1 MKKQIIRGLAALSIM
16 TFASVSQ
23 GFAEYTGSNPLLQ
36 TELLPY
42 GAIPFDRLTPELYE
56 QAVKEAIELQN
67 RNIAAIV
74 NQRSMPTFENT
85 IVAFDRSGDELSRA
99 MLALSNV
106 EHAVGDP
113 AMMQVLANVTP
124 LMSEHEA
131 SIMLNE
137 GLWQRIKQVYDQ
149 RDTLAQELSPED
161 LRLLDETYKGFAL
174 NGAALQGADREKYR
188 RLTAELSDL
197 NVKFAQNVT
206 NGMADPAHRM
216 WVTAEQIDG
225 VPEGIMQAARQEAK
239 AALEADGKT
248 DDESMYLFT
257 VYAPSY
263 SPFIKYVKDRDLR
276 EKMYRLY
283 STRNTSG
290 DYNNIP
296 VLIDIANVRREI
308 ANLMGKENF
317 AQYQLQH
324 TMAET
329 PENVYTMLN
338 ELREAY
344 TEPMKAEIAEIQE
357 FARQTEGP
365 DFVLRPWDY
374 SYWSDKLKSAK
385 YSFNDEDMKPYFELN
400 NTIKGVFGL
409 ATKLYGYTFKEN
421 KNIPGYHSDVKVYD
435 VYGPDNKLLGIL
447 YTDFFYRPGKAPGA
461 WMTEY
466 QTEVKDDEGN
476 RTLPLI
482 SIVCNFSKPVG
493 DKAVL
498 LTPYEVETFLHEF
511 GHALH
516 GLSSQAKYAS
526 ISGTNVYHDFV
537 ELFSQFNENYLTEQ
551 DYLDGFARHYQTGKK
566 MPKELLDR
574 FIKSSQFGAAYNCMR
589 QLNFGFLDMAYHTA
603 DKPFRASDDIEAFE
617 VAAIEPV
624 QIFEPEPGCI
634 ISPAFGH
641 IFSGGYAAGYY
652 GYKWS
657 EELDADAFAAFKET
671 GNIFDKKT
679 AARFHKMLESGGT
692 VDPMTLY
699 IEFRGK
705 KPTVDALLVRD
716 GIKAAPKK

>member
-1 MKKQIIRGLAALSIM
+1 M
-16 TFASVSQ
+16 TFASVAQ

-36 TELLPY
+36 TDLLPY

-56 QAVKEAIELQN
+56 QAVKEAIALQN
-67 RNIAAIV
+67 QNIAAIV
-74 NQRSMPTFENT
+74 NQRSVPTFENT
-85 IVAFDRSGDELSRA
+85 IVALDRSGDALNRA
-99 MLALSNV
+99 VLALSNV

-113 AMMQVLANVTP
+113 AMMQVLSDVTP
-124 LMSEHEA
+124 LLSEHEA

-137 GLWQRIKQVYDQ
+137 GLWQRIKQVYDR
-149 RDTLAQELSPED
+149 RDQIKGDLTPED
-161 LRLLDETYKGFAL
+161 LRLLDETYKSFAL
-174 NGAALQGADREKYR
+174 NGAALEGADRDKYR
-188 RLTAELSDL
+188 KLNGELSDL
-197 NVKFAQNVT
+197 NVKFSQNVT
-206 NGMADPAHRM
+206 NGMADPDRRL
-216 WVTAEQIDG
+216 WVSREDLDG
-225 VPEGIMQAARQEAK
+225 LSDDLINAAREEAK
-239 AALEADGKT
+239 AALLADGKP
-248 DDESMYLFT
+248 DDESLYLIT
-257 VYAPSY
+257 VYFPSY
-263 SPFIKYVKDRDLR
+263 SPFMKYAKNRDLR
-276 EKMYRLY
+276 EKMYKIY
-283 STRNTSG
+283 SSRNNG
-290 DYNNIP
+290 GKYNNLP
-296 VLIDIANVRREI
+296 LLVDISNVRLEL

-317 AQYQLQH
+317 AEYQLQH
-324 TMAET
+324 TMAEN

-344 TEPMKAEIAEIQE
+344 EGPMRAELEEIQN

-365 DFVLRPWDY
+365 DFVLMPWDY
-374 SYWSDKLKSAK
+374 SFWSDKLKASK
-385 YSFNDEDMKPYFELN
+385 YAFNDEDMKPYFELN

-409 ATKLYGYTFKEN
+409 ATKLYGYTFKLNEQ
-421 KNIPGYHSDVKVYD
+421 IPGYHDDVKVYD
-435 VYGPDNKLLGIL
+435 VYGPDKKLLGIL

-516 GLSSQAKYAS
+516 GLSAQAKYS
-526 ISGTNVYHDFV
+526 SLSGTNVYHDFV

-551 DYLDGFARHYQTGKK
+551 EFLDSFAKHYQTGKK
-566 MPKELLDR
+566 MPKELLER
-574 FIKSSQFGAAYNCMR
+574 FIKASQFGAAYSCMR
-589 QLNFGFLDMAYHTA
+589 QLNFGFLDMAYHMQK
-603 DKPFRASDDIEAFE
+603 DPMRATQDIAAFE
-617 VAAIEPV
+617 NEAIAPV
-624 QIFEPEPGCI
+624 MIFEPVEDCL
-634 ISPAFGH
+634 ISPAFTH
-641 IFSGGYAAGYY
+641 VFSGGYAAGYY

-679 AARFHKMLESGGT
+679 ADKFHKMLESGGT
-692 VDPMTLY
+692 VDPMELY

-716 GIKAAPKK
+716 GIKK